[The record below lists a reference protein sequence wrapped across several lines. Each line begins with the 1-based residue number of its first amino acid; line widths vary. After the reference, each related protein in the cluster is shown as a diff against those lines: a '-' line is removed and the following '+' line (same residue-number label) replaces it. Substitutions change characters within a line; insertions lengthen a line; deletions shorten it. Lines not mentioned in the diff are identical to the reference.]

1 MNAARPFAGTRLP
14 SFITTSVL
22 AMKAKSTQAEIAPKA
37 GFTNANVMSMLK
49 AGSIRLPLDR
59 VQPLARALEVD
70 PSYLMLLALEQM
82 VGDTDAQA
90 IVAILGGAVTANEH
104 GWIEALREASG
115 MADPPLTKR
124 GRTAIFG
131 VFGSSRSDQLND
143 GEFGSSMLNIARC
156 RLGTPQL

>member
-22 AMKAKSTQAEIAPKA
+22 TLKSRKTQAEIATKA

-49 AGSIRLPLDR
+49 AGSIRLLLDR

-90 IVAILGGAVTANEH
+90 IIAILGGAVTANEH
-104 GWIEALREASG
+104 GGSKLSARPPGWQTRRSPSAAALRSSG
-115 MADPPLTKR
+115 YS
-124 GRTAIFG
+124 G
-131 VFGSSRSDQLND
+131 N
-143 GEFGSSMLNIARC
+143 EFRPEVHSPHRAR
-156 RLGTPQL
+156 Q

>member
-14 SFITTSVL
+14 SFITASVL
-22 AMKAKSTQAEIAPKA
+22 AMKARSTQAEIATKA

-90 IVAILGGAVTANEH
+90 IVAILSGAVTANEH
-104 GWIEALREASG
+104 AWIEALREASG

-131 VFGSSRSDQLND
+131 VFGK
-143 GEFGSSMLNIARC
+143 
-156 RLGTPQL
+156 

>member
-1 MNAARPFAGTRLP
+1 MNAARPFAATRLP

-22 AMKAKSTQAEIAPKA
+22 AMKARSTQAEIATKA

-49 AGSIRLPLDR
+49 SGSIRLPLDR
-59 VQPLARALEVD
+59 VQPLSRALEVD

-104 GWIEALREASG
+104 AWIEALREASG

-131 VFGSSRSDQLND
+131 VFGK
-143 GEFGSSMLNIARC
+143 
-156 RLGTPQL
+156 